1 LPLIALTWRKC
12 YLRKKSYYL
21 VEEEGFAI
29 AWRRGEDVMLG
40 GGGVV
45 AWRNREEE
53 EEEEE
58 VAPTLHK

>member
-1 LPLIALTWRKC
+1 
-12 YLRKKSYYL
+12 LRKKSYYL

-45 AWRNREEE
+45 AWRTREEE